1 MNTKKWFLT
10 LAACLMSTSVVC
22 GQLTVTTAGRG
33 SQLYSSDADLVTG
46 TRRNAGFGDDAI
58 SLTQTFQSSSAIT
71 LQSFAI
77 LYEYEIDD
85 RAIEPNSV
93 PITIEIFEVADVS
106 VDTLV
111 VGAELLN
118 FTFSVGSFPDN
129 GQQGEA
135 LFTLDTAIPLAAATG
150 TEGYGIRISGGTG
163 DGTRGFEWGR
173 STASAGGSIFA
184 DGRAYDNDGV
194 VGFGNS
200 DTPERDMSLSL
211 NPVPCQAGDFDADCV
226 VDLLDLDDYNN
237 FINDDDDAA
246 TPEVSVISGLPAAG
260 ILAAL
265 DLTGDGTVDETDFVL
280 HYETM
285 VETSNGQVGTFA
297 GDANLDGTVDVLGD
311 AFILVSNLGLQGQDD
326 EGDDLVTSWDQG
338 DFNADRVV
346 NVLGDAFLL
355 VANLGNTNEP

>member
-1 MNTKKWFLT
+1 MNTKRCVLT
-10 LAACLMSTSVVC
+10 LAVCLMSTSVY

-33 SQLYSSDADLVTG
+33 SQLYSASADLFTG
-46 TRRNAGFGDDAI
+46 SRRNAGFGDDAI

-77 LYEYEIDD
+77 LYEYDD
-85 RAIEPNSV
+85 NEAAVAPNSV

-118 FTFSVGSFPDN
+118 FTLPVGSFPDN

-163 DGTRGFEWGR
+163 DVTRGFEWGR
-173 STASAGGSIFA
+173 STASVGGSIFD

-194 VGFGNS
+194 TGFGNS
-200 DTPERDMSLSL
+200 DTPERDMSLAL
-211 NPVPCQAGDFDADCV
+211 NPVPGPLGDFDADGD
-226 VDLLDLDDYNN
+226 VDLLDLDDYNG
-237 FINDDDDAA
+237 
-246 TPEVSVISGLPAAG
+246 VLGSPAVG
-260 ILAAL
+260 TEAAL
-265 DLTGDGTVDETDFVL
+265 DLDGNGTVEAADFMQ
-280 HYETM
+280 HYETL

-297 GDANLDGTVDVLGD
+297 GDLNLDGT
-311 AFILVSNLGLQGQDD
+311 
-326 EGDDLVTSWDQG
+326 
-338 DFNADRVV
+338 V
-346 NVLGDAFLL
+346 NVLGDAFAL
-355 VANLGNTNEP
+355 VGNLGGADIVSWAQGDLNADQQVNVLGDAFALVSNLGMSNE